1 MNTFKKPDPQAKA
14 LWRYGI
20 IAPLL
25 HHSDDDPGLLQM
37 LQQLASK
44 TFIRPDGA
52 TIRLSAERPCE
63 NGSIDIAKAVLPIF
77 PINRAVIKDGST

>member
-1 MNTFKKPDPQAKA
+1 MNTFTKPDPQAKA

-25 HHSDDDPGLLQM
+25 HHGDDDPGLLQM

-44 TFIRPDGA
+44 TFIRPDA
-52 TIRLSAERPCE
+52 TIRLSAETLRKWLYRYRK
-63 NGSIDIAKAVLPIF
+63 GGFADLA
-77 PINRAVIKDGST
+77 INRAVIKDGST

>member
-1 MNTFKKPDPQAKA
+1 MNTFTKPDPQAKA

-25 HHSDDDPGLLQM
+25 HHGDDDPGLVADVAAAGL
-37 LQQLASK
+37 SK

-52 TIRLSAERPCE
+52 TIRLSAEDPAKMAL
-63 NGSIDIAKAVLPIF
+63 SISQRRF
-77 PINRAVIKDGST
+77 CRSFRSTAP